1 MNQYKYLNTF
11 AKSLELY
18 FVIAKR
24 FTTSNQLSIS
34 FFSLIRKEKILKC
47 VLVSDLKKLSSG
59 SFCWPIKLFRFKRRL
74 KIYIFSTI
82 MNLAINLRKITM

>member
-1 MNQYKYLNTF
+1 MKNLFVFMMNQYKYLNTF

-59 SFCWPIKLFRFKRRL
+59 SFL
-74 KIYIFSTI
+74 
-82 MNLAINLRKITM
+82 LAD